1 MLLTVE
7 IDARREVLESLKEIP
22 EVKEAHRLYGV
33 YDFII
38 RVEAETVQDLKDLIN
53 RIRGIEKI
61 RSTMPLICLKEGD
74 VQVGIGKRA

>member
-1 MLLTVE
+1 MEKAYVLLTVE

-22 EVKEAHRLYGV
+22 DVKEAHRLYGI

-38 RVEAETVQDLKDLIN
+38 YVEAETMKKLKDVIN

-61 RSTMPLICLKEGD
+61 RSTMPLICIKEGEE
-74 VQVGIGKRA
+74 GF